1 MAKPS
6 GWLCHCFYF
15 DSKKKKPAII
25 GTGHTSKGGVP
36 HAEIMAMNSAN
47 KNLDGATLYVT
58 LEPCCHI
65 GKSKP
70 CTQSIIKNNLKRVV
84 IAMVDPNPLVAGKGI
99 QELKKNGIEVVVG
112 CCRRAKT
119 KSWFYTKLLR
129 ICQGSQLNLRSQR

>member
-1 MAKPS
+1 MSLFLTLTVKRKNLQLLGQVTQARV
-6 GWLCHCFYF
+6 GATRRNHGDEYR
-15 DSKKKKPAII
+15 
-25 GTGHTSKGGVP
+25 
-36 HAEIMAMNSAN
+36 N

-99 QELKKNGIEVVVG
+99 QELKKMV
-112 CCRRAKT
+112 
-119 KSWFYTKLLR
+119 LR
-129 ICQGSQLNLRSQR
+129 

>member
-1 MAKPS
+1 MNFNSTDIRYMQYALQVAKMGQGETWPNPAVGCVIVS
-6 GWLCHCFYF
+6 NF

-99 QELKKNGIEVVVG
+99 QELKKNSIEVV
-112 CCRRAKT
+112 
-119 KSWFYTKLLR
+119 
-129 ICQGSQLNLRSQR
+129 